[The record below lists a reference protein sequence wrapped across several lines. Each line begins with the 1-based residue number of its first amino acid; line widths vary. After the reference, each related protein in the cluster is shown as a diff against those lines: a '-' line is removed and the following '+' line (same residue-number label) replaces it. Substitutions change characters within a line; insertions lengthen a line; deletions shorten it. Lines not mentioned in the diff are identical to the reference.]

1 MGDEKL
7 YARKT
12 RKDEIS
18 VQKHIEWL
26 QKEYKIKEGKE
37 MLLVDQLMDINLF
50 HRRKLVVSEQ
60 KDDVLMENKTLIL
73 GFFYEI

>member
-18 VQKHIEWL
+18 VQC
-26 QKEYKIKEGKE
+26 
-37 MLLVDQLMDINLF
+37 
-50 HRRKLVVSEQ
+50 SEQ
-60 KDDVLMENKTLIL
+60 FIYWIQCFYWLYFGVQVQQSYSKVLRQQDLDMHIVFDICTTS
-73 GFFYEI
+73 

>member
-37 MLLVDQLMDINLF
+37 MLLVDQLMDINPGISNCIQM
-50 HRRKLVVSEQ
+50 KLRP
-60 KDDVLMENKTLIL
+60 
-73 GFFYEI
+73 YH